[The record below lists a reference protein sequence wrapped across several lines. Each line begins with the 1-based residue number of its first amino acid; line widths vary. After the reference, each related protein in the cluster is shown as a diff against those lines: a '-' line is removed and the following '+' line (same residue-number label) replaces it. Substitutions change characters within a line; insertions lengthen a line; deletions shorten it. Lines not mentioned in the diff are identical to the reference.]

1 MEGVNNRLQ
10 LAALERIYQTE
21 QAERLLL
28 EGVMLLDPARFDL
41 RGTLTHGKDVVIDTN
56 VIIEGN
62 VTLGNNVEIG
72 TGCVLKTV

>member
-28 EGVMLLDPARFDL
+28 ER
-41 RGTLTHGKDVVIDTN
+41 
-56 VIIEGN
+56 GN
-62 VTLGNNVEIG
+62 VT
-72 TGCVLKTV
+72 